1 MRVLATAVV
10 AALVLAGCSPAK
22 DKAGDTADSAPASP
36 ATSRPARPTPT
47 PTPTPRSDRRTITY
61 RLTGTAGSTDL
72 SYATKTGVEK
82 EKGAPLPW
90 TKTFTVPRDDLVL
103 LSVSALATGGGTVSC
118 EIDVDGVKVKQ
129 AAGKDLEIVDCER
142 TLTPAKK

>member
-1 MRVLATAVV
+1 MRILTTAVV

-22 DKAGDTADSAPASP
+22 DKADDTAGSSPASP
-36 ATSRPARPTPT
+36 ATSQPAAST
-47 PTPTPRSDRRTITY
+47 PTPTPRSDRRTVTY

-72 SYATKTGVEK
+72 SYATRSGLEK

-90 TKTFTVPRDDLVL
+90 TKTFTVPRDGLVL
-103 LSVSALATGGGTVSC
+103 LSVSALAAGGGTVNC
-118 EIDVDGVKVKQ
+118 EIDVDGVKVKE
-129 AAGKDLEIVDCER
+129 AAGKDLEIVACER